1 MAKKIDRSYQDKI
14 VDILGRMKEERGK
27 SSTEGNY
34 STLIVIPTGGGK
46 TVIGLKYVKE
56 HAISKGDKVLW
67 LTHRRQL
74 LAQTSESMFKHDFL
88 AFKDLKNFKYQIV
101 GGEKDKNTVKVSEI
115 HSDTDMLFST
125 VESLV
130 GICSNANNDRYAAFK
145 EWIRGINSN
154 NQRLHIIYDEAHHI
168 GGANVRHFLEMILCP
183 NIEED
188 CSYKVEKYA

>member
-74 LAQTSESMFKHDFL
+74 LAQTLSLIYIQDEQR
-88 AFKDLKNFKYQIV
+88 DLEIEEFARDNSISSDYLKQLITEYSFSGILDNAKIKQELRGSLGLKQLRELVTKVMQFVIENCDKYQI
-101 GGEKDKNTVKVSEI
+101 
-115 HSDTDMLFST
+115 
-125 VESLV
+125 
-130 GICSNANNDRYAAFK
+130 
-145 EWIRGINSN
+145 
-154 NQRLHIIYDEAHHI
+154 QR
-168 GGANVRHFLEMILCP
+168 
-183 NIEED
+183 
-188 CSYKVEKYA
+188 

>member
-74 LAQTSESMFKHDFL
+74 LAQTSESMFKHDF
-88 AFKDLKNFKYQIV
+88 FGIQRPEKFQYQIV
-101 GGEKDKNTVKVSEI
+101 GGEKIRILLK
-115 HSDTDMLFST
+115 
-125 VESLV
+125 LV
-130 GICSNANNDRYAAFK
+130 RYIVIQICYFPLS
-145 EWIRGINSN
+145 S
-154 NQRLHIIYDEAHHI
+154 H
-168 GGANVRHFLEMILCP
+168 
-183 NIEED
+183 
-188 CSYKVEKYA
+188 